1 MITENEKNVLK
12 MLLYAFGESYSINR
26 IAKECDLA
34 PNGALKILRKF
45 EKESILKFRNIG
57 NMKSYSLNFEDEKTK
72 NILKLALIPE
82 LEGRLKYRA
91 GDLKHLKELTDA
103 CIIFGSY
110 ADLKKEPNDIDL
122 FFIIKDRL
130 WMIPGMTHL
139 RVSRSPIPDIGYFV
153 NSDFLLESRGIG
165 APNMSYMGAERGVY
179 DPAKI
184 LKNQI
189 WSIYGLNI

>member
-1 MITENEKNVLK
+1 MNIADMFKP
-12 MLLYAFGESYSINR
+12 YS
-26 IAKECDLA
+26 
-34 PNGALKILRKF
+34 
-45 EKESILKFRNIG
+45 
-57 NMKSYSLNFEDEKTK
+57 
-72 NILKLALIPE
+72 PE
-82 LEGRLKYRA
+82 IR
-91 GDLKHLKELTDA
+91 GDLEKYLREYD
-103 CIIFGSY
+103 GSS
-110 ADLKKEPNDIDL
+110 ADNQFYGPEH

-139 RVSRSPIPDIGYFV
+139 RVFRSPIPDIGYFV